1 MKENRTSSYRSVFK
15 STSLFG
21 GVQVFNIIIT
31 IIRGKFVAVLLGPAG
46 MGINGLLMTTIQML
60 QNITNLGLPQSA
72 VRDIASSSN
81 DPGKIALTYTVFRRW
96 IWFTALLG
104 GALTFF
110 GASFLSEYVFQNDS
124 YTWGFRILSLTFIFG
139 AVSGRIY
146 TLLRGLRRLKALA
159 SANILGSLAGL
170 LVAIPLFYFF
180 GVRGIVPAIL
190 ATAIANFGIAVF
202 FRKREVKIEPTQL
215 DYRQT
220 FFQGLDMVKLGIS
233 LSASVLMTSGI
244 SFVLLTYINRQG
256 SEADV
261 GLYNAGLTITNT
273 YVGLVFTALA
283 TDYFPRLAEKINLKT
298 EEWKQV
304 VHQQLEL
311 MLLILAP
318 LLAVLILT
326 APIFIQLLLSEQ
338 FLSVIPY
345 LLWAVVGVFLKA
357 PVWVL
362 GYIFIASGNNRVFLV
377 TEICAALIQLA
388 LNILFYKHFG
398 LEGLGVALGC
408 AYLVSFCTLLVVTKR
423 IYDFSFNSTQW
434 KIVFML
440 FVLILA
446 SALSAKYLDYPWAYL
461 SGSFFLILVGWFSL
475 RKLNQLMDM
484 RGAIQNLVARF
495 RKP

>member
-1 MKENRTSSYRSVFK
+1 MSDKSSYRSIFK

-46 MGINGLLMTTIQML
+46 MGINGLFMTTLQML

-72 VRDIASSSN
+72 VRDIAASSN
-81 DPGKIALTYTVFRRW
+81 DPGKIAVTYTVFRRW

-104 GALTFF
+104 GGLTFF
-110 GASFLSEYVFQNDS
+110 GAPFLSQYVFQNDS
-124 YTWGFRILSLTFIFG
+124 YAWAFRLLSVTFVFG
-139 AVSGRIY
+139 AVSGGIY

-159 SANILGSLAGL
+159 SANVLGSLAGL
-170 LVAIPLFYFF
+170 LVAVPLFYFF
-180 GVRGIVPAIL
+180 GIQGIVPAIL
-190 ATAIANFGIAVF
+190 ATAMANFGIALF
-202 FRKREVKIEPTQL
+202 FKNREVKIESAEL
-215 DYRQT
+215 NYKRT
-220 FFQGLDMVKLGIS
+220 FFQGLDMAKLGVS
-233 LSASVLMTSGI
+233 LSASMLMTSGI
-244 SFVLLTYINRQG
+244 SFVLLTFINRQG

-298 EEWKQV
+298 EEWKHV

-318 LLAVLILT
+318 LLVVLILT
-326 APIFIQLLLSEQ
+326 APIFIKLLLSEQ

-377 TEICAALIQLA
+377 TEASAALVQLA
-388 LNILFYKHFG
+388 LNIFFYQQYG

-408 AYLVSFCTLLVVTKR
+408 SYLLSFCTLLVVMKW
-423 IYDFSFNSTQW
+423 IYGFSFNSSQW
-434 KIVFML
+434 KIVLIL
-440 FVLILA
+440 FVLVLA
-446 SALSAKYLDYPWAYL
+446 SALSAKYLNYPLAYL
-461 SGSFFLILVGWFSL
+461 SGGFFLILVGWFSL
-475 RKLNQLMDM
+475 QKLNQLMDI
-484 RGAIQNLVARF
+484 RGAIQNLATRF
-495 RKP
+495 RKR

>member
-1 MKENRTSSYRSVFK
+1 MSDKSSYRSIFK

-46 MGINGLLMTTIQML
+46 MGINGLFMTTIQML

-81 DPGKIALTYTVFRRW
+81 DPGKIAVTYTVFKRW

-104 GALTFF
+104 GSLTFF
-110 GASFLSEYVFQNDS
+110 GAPFLSQYVFQNDS
-124 YTWGFRILSLTFIFG
+124 YAWAFRLLSVTFVFG
-139 AVSGRIY
+139 AVSGGIY

-159 SANILGSLAGL
+159 SANVLGSLAGL
-170 LVAIPLFYFF
+170 LVAVPLFYFF
-180 GVRGIVPAIL
+180 GIQGIVPAIL
-190 ATAIANFGIAVF
+190 ATAMANFVIALF
-202 FRKREVKIEPTQL
+202 FKNREVKIESANL
-215 DYRQT
+215 NYKRT
-220 FFQGLDMVKLGIS
+220 FFQGLDMAKLGIS
-233 LSASVLMTSGI
+233 LSASMLMTSGI
-244 SFVLLTYINRQG
+244 SFVLLTFINRQG

-318 LLAVLILT
+318 LLVVLILT
-326 APIFIQLLLSEQ
+326 APVFIKLLLSEQ

-377 TEICAALIQLA
+377 TEASAALIQLA
-388 LNILFYKHFG
+388 LNIFFYQQFG

-408 AYLVSFCTLLVVTKR
+408 SYLLSFCTLLVVMKW
-423 IYDFSFNSTQW
+423 IYGFSFNSSQW
-434 KIVFML
+434 KIVLIL
-440 FVLILA
+440 FVLVLA
-446 SALSAKYLDYPWAYL
+446 SALSAKYLNYPMAYL
-461 SGSFFLILVGWFSL
+461 SGGFFLILVGWFSL
-475 RKLNQLMDM
+475 QKLNQLMDI
-484 RGAIQNLVARF
+484 RGAIQNVATRF
-495 RKP
+495 RKR

>member
-1 MKENRTSSYRSVFK
+1 MPNKSSYRSIFK

-46 MGINGLLMTTIQML
+46 MGINGLFMTTLQML

-81 DPGKIALTYTVFRRW
+81 DPEKIAVTYTVFKRW

-104 GALTFF
+104 GGITFF

-124 YTWGFRILSLTFIFG
+124 YTWAFRLLSVTFIF
-139 AVSGRIY
+139 AALSGGIY

-170 LVAIPLFYFF
+170 LAAVPLFYFF
-180 GVRGIVPAIL
+180 GVQGIVPAIL
-190 ATAIANFGIAVF
+190 ATALANFAIAIF
-202 FRKREVKIEPTQL
+202 FRRREVKIGRV
-215 DYRQT
+215 DISYRQT
-220 FFQGLDMVKLGIS
+220 FVRGIDMAKLGVS
-233 LSASVLMTSGI
+233 LSASMLMASGV
-244 SFVLLTYINRQG
+244 SFVILTFINRQG
-256 SEADV
+256 SEAEV

-298 EEWKQV
+298 SEWKQI

-318 LLAVLILT
+318 LLVLMITT
-326 APIFIQLLLSEQ
+326 APIFIEILLSAQ

-345 LLWAVVGVFLKA
+345 LLWAVLGVFLKA
-357 PVWVL
+357 PVWAI
-362 GYIFIASGNNRVFLV
+362 GYIFIASGNNRLFLL
-377 TEICAALIQLA
+377 TEVSAVLIRLGLNLA
-388 LNILFYKHFG
+388 LFNYFG
-398 LEGLGVALGC
+398 IEGLGIALGVS
-408 AYLVSFCTLLVVTKR
+408 YLISFCVLLAVINRV
-423 IYDFSFNSTQW
+423 YGFYFSSSQW
-434 KIVFML
+434 KLIFQL
-440 FVLILA
+440 FILILGTT
-446 SALSAKYLDYPWAYL
+446 LFAKYLAYPWAYL
-461 SGSFFLILVGWFSL
+461 SGAFFFFIVSVFSL
-475 RKLNQLMDM
+475 RKLNQLMDVVA
-484 RGAIQNLVARF
+484 AIRDLTARF
-495 RKP
+495 RKR

>member
-1 MKENRTSSYRSVFK
+1 MSDKSSYRSIFK

-46 MGINGLLMTTIQML
+46 MGINGLFMTTIQML

-81 DPGKIALTYTVFRRW
+81 DPGKIAVTYTVFKRW

-104 GALTFF
+104 GSLTFF
-110 GASFLSEYVFQNDS
+110 GAPFLSQYVFQNDS
-124 YTWGFRILSLTFIFG
+124 YAWAFRLLSVTFVFG
-139 AVSGRIY
+139 AVSGGIY

-159 SANILGSLAGL
+159 SANVLGSLAGL
-170 LVAIPLFYFF
+170 LVAVPLFYFF
-180 GVRGIVPAIL
+180 GIQGIVPAIL
-190 ATAIANFGIAVF
+190 ATAMANFGIALF
-202 FRKREVKIEPTQL
+202 FKNREVKIESANL
-215 DYRQT
+215 NYKRT
-220 FFQGLDMVKLGIS
+220 FFQGLDMAKLGIS
-233 LSASVLMTSGI
+233 LSASMLMTSGI
-244 SFVLLTYINRQG
+244 SFVLLTFINRQG

-318 LLAVLILT
+318 LLVVLILT
-326 APIFIQLLLSEQ
+326 APVFIKLLLSEQ

-377 TEICAALIQLA
+377 TEASAALIQLA
-388 LNILFYKHFG
+388 LNIFFYQQYG

-408 AYLVSFCTLLVVTKR
+408 SYLLSFCTLLVVMKW
-423 IYDFSFNSTQW
+423 IYGFSFNSSQW
-434 KIVFML
+434 KIVLIL
-440 FVLILA
+440 FVLVLG
-446 SALSAKYLDYPWAYL
+446 SALSAKYLNYPMAYL
-461 SGSFFLILVGWFSL
+461 SGGFFLILVGWFSL
-475 RKLNQLMDM
+475 QKLNQLMDI
-484 RGAIQNLVARF
+484 RGAIQNVATRF
-495 RKP
+495 RKR